1 MLDNWFSRNDVLP
14 SGNSLL
20 PANRSWSGWSSLTI
34 IGQAGRE
41 RPLLRI
47 IFFFQSDSC
56 KICEQHLTKM
66 QKVMVLLAVALEL
79 VVATFCWCYE
89 RTVDWEEQKRPPAVL
104 TRMMMVAVVT
114 FHQSYGEKVRAPP
127 KRTPCQADAP
137 NWDNFFRAPN
147 EAWIE
152 HTVAVRQAI

>member
-1 MLDNWFSRNDVLP
+1 
-14 SGNSLL
+14 
-20 PANRSWSGWSSLTI
+20 
-34 IGQAGRE
+34 
-41 RPLLRI
+41 
-47 IFFFQSDSC
+47 
-56 KICEQHLTKM
+56 
-66 QKVMVLLAVALEL
+66 MVLLAVALEL

-114 FHQSYGEKVRAPP
+114 FHQSYGEKVGAPP